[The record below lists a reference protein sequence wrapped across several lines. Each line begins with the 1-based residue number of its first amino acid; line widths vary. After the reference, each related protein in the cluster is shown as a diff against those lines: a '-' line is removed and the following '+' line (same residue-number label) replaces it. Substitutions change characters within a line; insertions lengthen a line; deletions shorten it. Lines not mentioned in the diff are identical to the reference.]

1 MSLRA
6 VDITGGLLISP
17 AGIWWATGAAL
28 LFLLGL
34 VYRYSLFVPARQGLP
49 ILLYHKVS
57 PLENDRL
64 TISADRLDRQLAFI
78 KDRNYTPISFS
89 ELSDALNRG
98 HDLPAKPILVTFDDA
113 YLKTIQLVHPLL
125 LKHQVKAT
133 IFLPVGFIGG
143 VNQWDGANE
152 PLMSYQDIQE
162 IAGGLIE
169 FGLHSYRHEN
179 YEHYSA
185 AQIEEDVTACVR
197 ALEEQG
203 CPFTRVFAYPYG
215 RMPAEQSVNQAMRNC
230 FRQHGI
236 EFALRIGSRINRL
249 PPKDPYELKRIAIR
263 GSDSFWTFKTK
274 LRKGRVKLF

>member
-1 MSLRA
+1 
-6 VDITGGLLISP
+6 LISP
-17 AGIWWATGAAL
+17 AGIWWITGAAL
-28 LFLLGL
+28 LLFVWL
-34 VYRYSLFVPARQGLP
+34 VYRYSLFVPAPQGLP

-57 PLENDRL
+57 PQENDAL

-78 KDRNYTPISFS
+78 KDQNYTAISFS
-89 ELSDALNRG
+89 ELSDALNHG

-113 YLKTIQLVHPLL
+113 YLRTVQLVHPLL

-133 IFLPVGFIGG
+133 ILLPVGFIGG

-152 PLMSYQDIQE
+152 SLMSYQDIQE
-162 IAGGLIE
+162 IAGGQIE
-169 FGLHSYRHEN
+169 FGLHSCRHEN

-185 AQIEEDVTACVR
+185 AQIEADVTACVR

-215 RMPAEQSVNQAMRNC
+215 RMPREQSVNQAMRNC
-230 FRQHGI
+230 FRKHGI

-263 GSDSFWTFKTK
+263 GTDSFWTFKTK